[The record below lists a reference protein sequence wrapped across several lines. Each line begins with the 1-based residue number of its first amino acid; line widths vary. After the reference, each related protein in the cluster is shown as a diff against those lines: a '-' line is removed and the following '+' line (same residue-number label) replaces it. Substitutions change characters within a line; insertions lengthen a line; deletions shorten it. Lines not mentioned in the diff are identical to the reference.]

1 MKPYREKSPLIRLR
15 IAGIKLMKK
24 TAQTAQIL
32 KHLKRHGS
40 INPLTAL
47 RLYGS
52 FRLAAR
58 IRELRNQGNQIKTNK
73 EVQNGK
79 SFARYELI

>member
-1 MKPYREKSPLIRLR
+1 MTKDTQRE
-15 IAGIKLMKK
+15 
-24 TAQTAQIL
+24 QIL
-32 KHLKRHGS
+32 KHLKRYRN
-40 INPLTAL
+40 INPMTAL

-58 IRELRNQGNQIKTNK
+58 IKELRNQGNQIKTTK

-79 SFARYELI
+79 TFARYELI

>member
-1 MKPYREKSPLIRLR
+1 MRNGDPGMNTNTQRER
-15 IAGIKLMKK
+15 
-24 TAQTAQIL
+24 IL
-32 KHLKRHGS
+32 KHLKRHRN
-40 INPLTAL
+40 INPMTAL

-58 IRELRNQGNQIKTNK
+58 IKELRNQGAQIKTAR

-79 SFARYELI
+79 TFARYELI